1 MFHIFFG
8 TTKSFLYV
16 FNIYITYIN
25 KSNKTLLLIFRP
37 LIFPP
42 LHQNIRIA
50 SPFGRRGSMVR
61 QVAALS
67 AFGQRKG
74 GRRGW
79 AFNER
84 SEEGKMWSLWWF
96 IGDFMVILWM
106 FSRGLY
112 SGVEW
117 GLNVGFYQ

>member
-61 QVAALS
+61 QLQPSVHLDSEKEVVVAGRS
-67 AFGQRKG
+67 TSDPKKG
-74 GRRGW
+74 RCGVYG
-79 AFNER
+79 
-84 SEEGKMWSLWWF
+84 
-96 IGDFMVILWM
+96 
-106 FSRGLY
+106 GL
-112 SGVEW
+112 
-117 GLNVGFYQ
+117 